1 MNDRKLPK
9 FKDEA
14 EEARWWY
21 EHRDEVADD
30 MIKAMR
36 EGRTGPGSVARLRA
50 KLQAEEAV
58 RAEKG
63 TLTSAGNASK

>member
-1 MNDRKLPK
+1 MEKRKLPQ

-21 EHRDEVADD
+21 DHRDELAND
-30 MIKAMR
+30 MINAMR

-50 KLQAEEAV
+50 KLAAK
-58 RAEKG
+58 EKVG
-63 TLTSAGNASK
+63 EPVTLSNSSKSAA